1 MEHVMNLIYHIR
13 EEIKIKRKIEKIQ
26 GVSELTICKRRLKT
40 SVKFPS
46 KPEQKTYT
54 HFFQLSAPLYLPFLQ
69 GTSSHTPLTRVSTPR
84 PWMKDNRWKIIKS
97 TGSRVVLANV
107 SE

>member
-54 HFFQLSAPLYLPFLQ
+54 HFFSIIGPLIPPVFA
-69 GTSSHTPLTRVSTPR
+69 GDFVPHTPHKGLHPQALDERQSIQTQFNWCSCTTV
-84 PWMKDNRWKIIKS
+84 
-97 TGSRVVLANV
+97 
-107 SE
+107 